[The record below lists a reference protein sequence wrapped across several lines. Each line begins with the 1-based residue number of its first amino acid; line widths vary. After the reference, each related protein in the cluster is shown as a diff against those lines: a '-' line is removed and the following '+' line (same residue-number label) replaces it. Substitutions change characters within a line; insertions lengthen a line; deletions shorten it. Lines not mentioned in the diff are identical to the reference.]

1 MTNSN
6 FGDIVVLLMFATRF
20 MREFMREKRIRGP
33 RIHPAERGMD
43 VVREQVKKVLQDT
56 DQKLILMVRG

>member
-6 FGDIVVLLMFATRF
+6 FGDMVVLLMFAIRF
-20 MREFMREKRIRGP
+20 MTGLMREKRIRGP
-33 RIHPAERGMD
+33 RVHPAQKGVD